1 MRVLVCGSRTWT
13 DIGKVWQ
20 ALDELDP
27 DTVIEG
33 CARGADRM
41 AEEWATAHEVPIEHY
56 PANWHRFGPSAGP
69 RRNEMMLARGKPDLV
84 VAFSMGTKGTADMLA
99 RAGVA
104 RIPIRIFFDPP
115 IEVKEQS

>member
-1 MRVLVCGSRTWT
+1 MRVLVCGSRNWV
-13 DIGKVWQ
+13 DADRLCQ
-20 ALDELDP
+20 ALDKLDA
-27 DTVIEG
+27 DMVIEG

-41 AEEWATAHEVPIEHY
+41 AEEWATARGVPIEHY

-115 IEVKEQS
+115 IEVKEQP